1 MNFRLQG
8 VYVVGGGIAYSSL
21 DFLGVKIFITQS
33 ATMQSLIFPSSHVPL
48 VLKHPESLAL
58 VGEGDEEVEEV
69 LDRLRKDHRLREAME
84 KEAEE
89 DEKVLALGLGRFQ
102 RRMLVAVTSFAD
114 SLLDYALAIAKPAS
128 LTTSSWLQEL
138 ALTLYTRWGSC
149 NGHSTKSKGE
159 SD

>member
-1 MNFRLQG
+1 M
-8 VYVVGGGIAYSSL
+8 
-21 DFLGVKIFITQS
+21 
-33 ATMQSLIFPSSHVPL
+33 
-48 VLKHPESLAL
+48 

-69 LDRLRKDHRLREAME
+69 LDRLSKDYSLREAME
-84 KEAEE
+84 RKAEE
-89 DEKVLALGLGRFQ
+89 EEKVLALGLGRFQ
-102 RRMLVAVTSFAD
+102 RRMLVAATGLAD

-149 NGHSTKSKGE
+149 NSHSTKSLGE

>member
-1 MNFRLQG
+1 
-8 VYVVGGGIAYSSL
+8 
-21 DFLGVKIFITQS
+21 
-33 ATMQSLIFPSSHVPL
+33 
-48 VLKHPESLAL
+48 
-58 VGEGDEEVEEV
+58 
-69 LDRLRKDHRLREAME
+69 ME

-128 LTTSSWLQEL
+128 LPTSSWLQEL

-149 NGHSTKSKGE
+149 NSHSTKSFDFMLLARVLQEACSPGLRLPMI
-159 SD
+159 SFYSTV

>member
-1 MNFRLQG
+1 M
-8 VYVVGGGIAYSSL
+8 
-21 DFLGVKIFITQS
+21 
-33 ATMQSLIFPSSHVPL
+33 
-48 VLKHPESLAL
+48 LKHPESLAL

-102 RRMLVAVTSFAD
+102 RRMLVAVTSLAD

-128 LTTSSWLQEL
+128 LPTSSWLQEL

-149 NGHSTKSKGE
+149 NGHSTKS
-159 SD
+159 